1 MARAGGDDTESTNR
15 RAPARRSLWALAC
28 LSAGLVLGREA
39 PGVPP
44 WAWWA
49 GALALVALAAAG
61 RQWLCRVALA
71 GAVVLLGAGW
81 MDTRTARWPAGS
93 LGALVSPGG
102 ALEASSVGGALMVLE
117 GVVLETPRLESPRR
131 VPADLPWT
139 PAAVSRFGLL
149 VVQAGEHDGPAVPAW
164 GVAQVTVRG
173 PAPGVRAGDLV
184 RLTAVVRPIAAPLN
198 PGEPDQRPAARQDGV
213 GARALVDSAAL
224 IVPCRADLGWW
235 AEIRSIWARQGALLR
250 GAAGAALL
258 AGAADDEPGSLR
270 EQGRA
275 MLSAL
280 LLGQYEPAGRDVGE
294 AFRRLG
300 LLHALAISGFHL
312 SVMAGLA
319 LYAVRLTG
327 DRGALEPLAVAAMV
341 VVYLAVVP
349 AEAPVVRSGLMVLA
363 LLAAECAG
371 RRYDRLS
378 VLGWVGVALLVWRPL
393 DLWSL
398 GFQLSWGV
406 TAALLWLGRRT
417 HEAWFGGERLL
428 GGYERDEPALR
439 RAWRWLRQGP
449 VGATL
454 SASVLAWAVATP
466 LIAWHTGWVSTLGWL
481 FSVVMALPIVLA
493 IGLGYAA
500 LVAGA
505 ALGWVPGVADG
516 AAWLLEALGS
526 SVASVV
532 LWLDGVPGTVWVLPE
547 IPVAWALGATLVA
560 LAVFRWGPRIADGA
574 CLAGAGLCL
583 WLVVVLAQAGRLD
596 RQVAVRV
603 DALAVGQGPCLI
615 LRSGDQAVLIDGLT
629 SPGSATLPAARRV
642 HGAARALGCWRV
654 RTAIV
659 RRNDAAELALLTD
672 LVEPLGIADVLVPP
686 RLSATIGRSPASEAA
701 RWAERL
707 RSAGVRVRPME
718 PGQELAIGGA
728 IVRWR
733 DNGADADGDGP
744 PAVSIEV
751 LAAGRVLRLD
761 GSATGPSG
769 GAAPL
774 ESVRADAGA
783 WIVSA
788 RRAGEPARA
797 WWPWRDGAAWAEVD
811 GRGRLRTG
819 ALHAP

>member
-1 MARAGGDDTESTNR
+1 MGRAGGDAADTLSR
-15 RAPARRSLWALAC
+15 RPARRSLWALA
-28 LSAGLVLGREA
+28 LFSAGLVLGREA

-49 GALALVALAAAG
+49 GAVALVLAAAAG
-61 RQWLCRVALA
+61 RRWLCRAALA
-71 GAVVLLGAGW
+71 GAVVLLAAGW
-81 MDTRTARWPAGS
+81 MDARTSRWAAGS
-93 LGALVSPGG
+93 LGAAVAPGG
-102 ALEASSVGGALMVLE
+102 ELEVRGADGALMALQ
-117 GVVLETPRLESPRR
+117 GVVLDTPRLEPPERA
-131 VPADLPWT
+131 PADAPWT
-139 PAAVSRFGLL
+139 PSAVTRFELL
-149 VVQAGEHDGPAVPAW
+149 VVQAGEHDGPGVAAW

-173 PAPGVRAGDLV
+173 PVTGVRAGDLV
-184 RLTAVVRPIAAPLN
+184 RMTAMVRPVGGPLN
-198 PGEPDQRPAARQDGV
+198 PGEADQRPAARQAGV
-213 GARALVDSAAL
+213 GARALVDGAAL
-224 IVPCRADLGWW
+224 IVPCLADLGWW
-235 AEIRSIWARQGALLR
+235 AEIRAIWARQVAVLR
-250 GAAGAALL
+250 GAAGSALL
-258 AGAADDEPGSLR
+258 ACANDEEPGSLR

-327 DRGALEPLAVAAMV
+327 ERGMFEPLAVAAMV

-406 TAALLWLGRRT
+406 TAALLWLGRCT
-417 HEAWFGGERLL
+417 HEEWFGGQRLL
-428 GGYERDEPALR
+428 GGYERHEPALR

-505 ALGWVPGVADG
+505 VLGWVPGVADG
-516 AAWLLEALGS
+516 CRWLLEHLGT
-526 SVASVV
+526 SVASAV
-532 LWLDGVPGTVWVLPE
+532 LWLDGVPGTVWMLPQ
-547 IPVAWALGATLVA
+547 IPAAWALGATLAA
-560 LAVFRWGPRIADGA
+560 LAVFRYGPRIGDGA

-583 WLVVVLAQAGRLD
+583 WLAVVLSQAGRLE
-596 RQVAVRV
+596 RGVVARV

-615 LRSGDQAVLIDGLT
+615 VRSGDQAVLVDALT
-629 SPGSATLPAARRV
+629 SPGTARLAAARRV

-659 RRNDAAELALLTD
+659 RRNDAAELALVAD
-672 LVEPLGIADVLVPP
+672 LVEPLGIADVLAPAVLLETVE
-686 RLSATIGRSPASEAA
+686 RAPASEAA

-707 RSAGVRVRPME
+707 RDAGVRLRRME
-718 PGQELAIGGA
+718 PGEELAVGGA
-728 IVRWR
+728 VIRWR
-733 DNGADADGDGP
+733 AEGDDAQGDGS
-744 PAVSIEV
+744 PAIALEV
-751 LAAGRVLRLD
+751 LAAGRVLRLA
-761 GSATGPSG
+761 GSARSDAG
-769 GAAPL
+769 GPL
-774 ESVRADAGA
+774 ESTRADAGA
-783 WIVSA
+783 RIVST
-788 RRAGEPARA
+788 RRAGEPARG

-811 GRGRLRTG
+811 ARGRLRTG
-819 ALHAP
+819 ALLAP